1 MFLDT
6 CLFLLG
12 CQIFDIH
19 FFFFGISAVSI
30 VLSPF
35 SFFIL
40 FIWFL
45 SLFIVSLA
53 RYLSI
58 LFLLSKNQHLV
69 LLIFFCWFFYIFVCL
84 FYLLSDLYYFLL
96 SSEFRFCLFIY
107 LFIFDSFKWYVR
119 LRFFFFFL
127 LRKAC
132 VAINFPLRTAFAASH
147 RYFYG
152 CVFIVIFLKMTLV
165 F

>member
-6 CLFLLG
+6 CLFLPG
-12 CQIFDIH
+12 CQIFGIH
-19 FFFFGISAVSI
+19 FFFFGISEVSI

-58 LFLLSKNQHLV
+58 LFLLSKNQLLV
-69 LLIFFCWFFYIFVCL
+69 LLIFFLLIFLYFCVSVLFTLWFFLLNLGFVYFSFFL
-84 FYLLSDLYYFLL
+84 FL
-96 SSEFRFCLFIY
+96 
-107 LFIFDSFKWYVR
+107 DSFKWYVR

-152 CVFIVIFLKMTLV
+152 CFHCHFS
-165 F
+165 